1 MDIGT
6 DKIKGLRTQSGAGVM
21 ECRNALIEANG
32 DIEKATHILK
42 EKALFV
48 SEKTKK
54 RVTKQGLVEAYIHT
68 GGRVGAIIEVNCETD
83 FVARTDEFKK
93 LAHEL
98 AMQVTACPSQYVCQE
113 DIPQGSDIDAQS
125 ACLLLQPYIRDPS
138 RTVQDLINEV
148 ISKTGENV
156 KVSRFVRF
164 ELGEA

>member
-1 MDIGT
+1 MEIGT
-6 DKIKGLRTQSGAGVM
+6 DKIKELRTQSGAGVM
-21 ECRNALIEANG
+21 DCRNALIEAAG
-32 DIEKATHILK
+32 DMGKATQILK

-48 SEKTKK
+48 SEKTKQ

-68 GGRVGAIIEVNCETD
+68 GGRVGAIVEVNCETD

-98 AMQVTACPSQYVCQE
+98 AMQVTACPPQYVSQE
-113 DIPQGSDIDAQS
+113 DVPQGSEVDPQS
-125 ACLLLQPYIRDPS
+125 ACLLLQPYIRDPA
-138 RTVQDLINEV
+138 RTIQDLVNEV

-156 KVSRFVRF
+156 KISRFARF